1 MKFKI
6 NQDYWACVYVTEKFI
21 TIKTKSGLG
30 RVGADPLFPQ
40 HLLAPDATCQIIGQA
55 VLDALQNSRTLHS
68 LDERVAFFDIEASKQ
83 RYENWYRDLMELY
96 DYKTKKSL
104 FKNMKSCS
112 IHCINGVIKISP
124 SWHEKLEAWSGDG
137 IKESDHVVL
146 SIHSPVEEIGKGL
159 RLALS
164 RCR

>member
-1 MKFKI
+1 MKLNA
-6 NQDYWACVYVTEKFI
+6 NQDYWASAYVTDIFI
-21 TIKTKSGLG
+21 SIVTESGLG
-30 RVGADPLFPQ
+30 MVAMDFLHPQ
-40 HLLAPDATCQIIGQA
+40 HLLSPDVDDCTLGLAIVQA
-55 VLDALQNSRTLHS
+55 LSNSRTMS
-68 LDERVAFFDIEASKQ
+68 LLEERIIFFDLEASKQ

-96 DYKTKKSL
+96 GYKTKKSL

-137 IKESDHVVL
+137 IKETDHVVL